1 MIDTGT
7 LAVSILGFVIAV
19 IFGLIEPRISIGKEY
34 DSEFKSKIQDTIKK
48 QEGVESVLKDYEI
61 TNKEIE
67 RRENI
72 TLLIGSILIAGSVL
86 ILGNTVIS
94 NNAVPKFPYALTSI
108 LIFIL
113 WLFVLHATTKKLDSM
128 SYSRVRAMEE
138 ALSDHFGYDFGIH
151 KYLYS
156 KTKKNCETVWW
167 MRWRKIFWGLIL
179 ILLSSAWLLLSVI
192 N

>member
-1 MIDTGT
+1 MIDAGT
-7 LAVSILGFVIAV
+7 LAVSILGLVAAV
-19 IFGLIEPRISIGKEY
+19 IFGLIESRISMGKEY
-34 DSEFKSKIQDTIKK
+34 DSDFKSKIQDAIKNK
-48 QEGVESVLKDYEI
+48 HGMEPVLKDYEI

-72 TLLIGSILIAGSVL
+72 TLLIGSILITGSVL
-86 ILGNTVIS
+86 ILGNTLIN

-108 LIFIL
+108 LVFVL

-128 SYSRVRAMEE
+128 SYSRARAIEE
-138 ALSDHFGYDFGIH
+138 ALSDHFGYDFGVH

-156 KTKKNCETVWW
+156 KTKKNCGTVWW
-167 MRWRKIFWGLIL
+167 LKWRKIFWGLIL
-179 ILLSSAWLLLSVI
+179 ILLSSVWLLLSII